1 MLNNL
6 NSNYNCTWVR
16 FVQKQKQFNYK
27 RQHQFYLIQYS
38 NFMFLCQTWIWLYFN
53 PLCVSVIYL
62 IEWMHCMLYAHCFKR
77 KNLVLLINL
86 PQGHKKWSPQ
96 WRSSIQFSLRNSLT
110 IDSNMTPLPHSQRVF
125 IFMST
130 QTEYDIIEFKRKS
143 RCIQR
148 RETTETDQTPSAL
161 PFLGMLLVVD
171 NGPTPYPHLKGEVLP
186 ESRPHPSLHEYT
198 ILNLTTQPD

>member
-110 IDSNMTPLPHSQRVF
+110 IDSNMTPSLIHKEYLSSCPH
-125 IFMST
+125 
-130 QTEYDIIEFKRKS
+130 KRNMTLS
-143 RCIQR
+143 
-148 RETTETDQTPSAL
+148 
-161 PFLGMLLVVD
+161 
-171 NGPTPYPHLKGEVLP
+171 NLKGRADAYRDERQQKLIKP
-186 ESRPHPSLHEYT
+186 PRHFPFWGCF
-198 ILNLTTQPD
+198 